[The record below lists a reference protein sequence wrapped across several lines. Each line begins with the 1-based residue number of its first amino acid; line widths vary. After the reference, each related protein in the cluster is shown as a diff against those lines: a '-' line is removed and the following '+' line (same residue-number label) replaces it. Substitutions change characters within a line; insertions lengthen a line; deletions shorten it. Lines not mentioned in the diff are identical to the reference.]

1 MRSDLFSEPGTASVR
16 AQAGIVAEDPRV
28 FAPYTIR
35 EAVRCADV
43 IARDAAI
50 PEEVRDLLRVGLS
63 YDLRPGHLRP
73 RMDELL
79 GPTKRSPTRVKADR
93 LRWESVDPIL
103 RFETVARATGMIL
116 ALRARG

>member
-1 MRSDLFSEPGTASVR
+1 MRSDRWFEPGTASVR
-16 AQAGIVAEDPRV
+16 AQAGIVAEDPAIFR
-28 FAPYTIR
+28 PYTIR

-43 IARDAAI
+43 IARDGAI
-50 PEEVRDLLRVGLS
+50 PNDVRELLRVGLS

-79 GPTKRSPTRVKADR
+79 GPTKRSPQRIKRDR